1 MNMSKPNNLAVLYP
15 GLIRQWDYEKNN
27 GLTPQ
32 EVTAGSQ
39 KKVYWICEKGH
50 SFDMDIRS
58 RTKGQGCPYCNN
70 RRILPGYNDLATLNK
85 ELAAE
90 WNWEK
95 NGNLKPTDVGTGSK
109 NRVWWKCD
117 KGHEW
122 QARVIQRNGGTGCPV
137 CANRIVLNPIMILHH
152 STRSCCRNGTT
163 TEMRLTR
170 QNVHA
175 LAEKGMVELQKRAS
189 LEGDCQRP
197 EQGNGMP

>member
-1 MNMSKPNNLAVLYP
+1 MSKPNNLAVLYP

-137 CANRIVLNPIMILHH
+137 CANRIVLKSYNDF
-152 STRSCCRNGTT
+152 
-163 TEMRLTR
+163 
-170 QNVHA
+170 A
-175 LAEKGMVELQKRAS
+175 
-189 LEGDCQRP
+189 
-197 EQGNGMP
+197 